1 MHQIYILRLFDI
13 QLFVYAKCMKNL
25 RWKIDFGEYSIWFNL
40 WVISKLLGSALF
52 ALLSLEINWQECKA
66 FWRICTRDI
75 PLQYR
80 NRRNLQL
87 RHQENPEN
95 LFLEMLSR
103 NTELMESMDMMPPGM
118 LIFQYLVLIA
128 LKSDIIWAFLSILR
142 WRKSMLALES
152 N

>member
-1 MHQIYILRLFDI
+1 MGIL
-13 QLFVYAKCMKNL
+13 
-25 RWKIDFGEYSIWFNL
+25 
-40 WVISKLLGSALF
+40 KLLGSAIF

-87 RHQENPEN
+87 KHQENPEN

-103 NTELMESMDMMPPGM
+103 NTELMESMDMMPPVELLRQGIKASINFP
-118 LIFQYLVLIA
+118 LLYYVVHVRIFT
-128 LKSDIIWAFLSILR
+128 
-142 WRKSMLALES
+142 S
-152 N
+152 NL